1 MENRR
6 ENNIDN
12 FYPSLIDENSETT
25 EGFETKYDELDDAY
39 DPDYSGDGYSGI
51 YITKDP
57 AEADYLL
64 GIGRNKQKK
73 AEKKVQ
79 KAQKQLAKGHVKAAE
94 RKLKKAGRIQS
105 QIAAAQ
111 KTLGGAIQSQKDI
124 NATAQNLNTMSTQA
138 NESMNTAPGEI
149 GLAGMPTQ
157 QSQQQVAQSSLGG
170 GGGGGG
176 DFATM
181 DAGTGGGGAAGG
193 GSSDEPTGALAEE
206 KTLEGVTVK
215 AKKANQ
221 NKILMYIGIGVAV
234 LLVIF
239 LVAKYAGKHK
249 GMPHKK

>member
-1 MENRR
+1 MQNRR

-12 FYPSLIDENSETT
+12 FYPSPIDENSETT
-25 EGFETKYDELDDAY
+25 EGFESKYDELDD
-39 DPDYSGDGYSGI
+39 PSLYSDV
-51 YITKDP
+51 YITRDP
-57 AEADYLL
+57 ADADYLF
-64 GIGRNKQKK
+64 GIGKRDKAKK

-94 RKLKKAGRIQS
+94 RKLKKAGRLQS
-105 QIAAAQ
+105 QIAGAQ
-111 KTLGGAIQSQKDI
+111 SSLGAAIQSQKDI
-124 NATAQNLNTMSTQA
+124 NATQQNLNTMSTQA

-157 QSQQQVAQSSLGG
+157 QSQQQVAQSALGG

-181 DAGTGGGGAAGG
+181 DAGTGGGGAGG
-193 GSSDEPTGALAEE
+193 GSDEPTGALAEE

-221 NKILMYIGIGVAV
+221 NKILLYIGIGVAV